1 VRFHAG
7 ARMKHRSRKQ
17 SEQGNAI
24 IEVSLM
30 LPWILFLFVGVLD
43 FGFYSYAAICTQNAA
58 RVAALASAYS
68 SSAASDTSQAC
79 SIVLQ
84 EMNSLPNA
92 QTLTSCSSGACPSSA
107 GLVNGAQP
115 ISVTACPVSGPDGAS
130 AASITVTYLS
140 IPLIPIPGV
149 VRGQLTITRTAEA
162 PVLNTTPV
170 S

>member
-1 VRFHAG
+1 MKQDFRKHAQ
-7 ARMKHRSRKQ
+7 R
-17 SEQGNAI
+17 GNAI

-58 RVAALASAYS
+58 RVAALANAYS
-68 SSAASDTSQAC
+68 TSAASNTSGAC
-79 SIVLQ
+79 AIVLQ

-92 QTLTSCSSGACPSSA
+92 QTLTSCTSGACPTSPGA
-107 GLVNGAQP
+107 VTAAQP
-115 ISVTACPVSGPDGAS
+115 ISVTACPVVGPDGAS
-130 AASITVTYLS
+130 AAAITVTYLS

-149 VRGQLTITRTAEA
+149 VMGQLTITRTAEA
-162 PVLNTTPV
+162 PVMNTTPV

>member
-1 VRFHAG
+1 
-7 ARMKHRSRKQ
+7 MKHGSKKRA
-17 SEQGNAI
+17 EGGNAI

-58 RVAALASAYS
+58 RVAALANAYS
-68 SSAASDTSQAC
+68 TSAASDTSGAC
-79 SIVLQ
+79 VIVLQ

-92 QTLTSCSSGACPSSA
+92 QTLTSCSSGACPSTP
-107 GLVNGAQP
+107 GFVNAAHP
-115 ISVTACPVSGPDGAS
+115 IAVTACPVNGPDGTS

-149 VRGQLTITRTAEA
+149 VMGQLTITRTAQA